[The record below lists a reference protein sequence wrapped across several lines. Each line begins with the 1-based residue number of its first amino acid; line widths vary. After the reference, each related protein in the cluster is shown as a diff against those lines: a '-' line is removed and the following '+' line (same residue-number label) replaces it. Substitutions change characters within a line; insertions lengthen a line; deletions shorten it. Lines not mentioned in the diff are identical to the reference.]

1 MKLGYVPEDKNSSS
15 VSKTLEYAYDD
26 WAIAQAAKKLGRNAV
41 YNEFIKRSENW
52 KNVYDSSTGFMR
64 PKMSD
69 GKFREEI
76 RRAFNTRSGIYRGQC
91 LELQSLRSARSGG
104 DDRN

>member
-26 WAIAQAAKKLGRNAV
+26 WAIAQAAKKLNRTDI

-52 KNVYDSSTGFMR
+52 RNVYDASTGFMR

-69 GKFREEI
+69 GKFREKFD
-76 RRAFNTRSGIYRGQC
+76 RASDARSGIYRGQRV
-91 LELQSLRSARSGG
+91 ELQPLRSARPG
-104 DDRN
+104 RR